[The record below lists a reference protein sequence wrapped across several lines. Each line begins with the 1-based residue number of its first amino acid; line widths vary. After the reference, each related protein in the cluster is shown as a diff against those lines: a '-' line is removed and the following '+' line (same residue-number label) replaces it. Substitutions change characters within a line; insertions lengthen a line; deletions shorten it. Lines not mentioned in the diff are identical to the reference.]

1 MSTSDRPGGGGPD
14 GDVDRAAVVFRSADP
29 ATVAVVGREL
39 SKRYGA
45 DYLIDEGDDPDD
57 LAAACDRLVAG
68 GTPVALAVA
77 GFGRSDRGGIDA
89 VAAVRDAHPDARRA
103 VVIPW
108 GEFDLAPEVFDAQS
122 DGRIDVFLIRPEH
135 VPDEEFHRGITEVL
149 EEWNLARGAGFE
161 AVRIV
166 GDPSS
171 SRVHELRDSFNRNHI
186 PVGFHDAASPP
197 GRAVLDGLGPGVA
210 LPVLVLQF
218 TPQTTVLVDPTDV
231 EIADAF
237 GLTRMLDPDEVF
249 DVTVVGAG
257 PAGLAAA
264 VYAASEG
271 LRTLVVERQAVG
283 GQAGTSSQI
292 RNYPGFPRGISGA
305 RLAFSAFH
313 QAWSFGA
320 TFLFMRSAT
329 AVRADG
335 EERVVDLTDGSSVRT
350 RTLVI
355 ANGVSYR
362 RLDVP
367 ELDGLQGRGVFY
379 GAAVTEAPGLAA
391 RSVVVVGGGNSAG
404 QAAVHLARFAS
415 DVMIAVRGDRL
426 ADTMSDYLVRMIDA
440 SSTISVVTDVEV
452 VGGGGD
458 GHLER
463 VRFRDRERGVEWERD
478 VDALFVLIGSE
489 PRTEFLEGAV
499 ERDDWGFVVTGG
511 DVVDRRAFR
520 PLGRDP
526 GPLETSLPGVFAVG
540 DVRRGS
546 VKRVASAVGE
556 AAVAIPLVHRYLD
569 ELGRVTIDVTGRAGR
584 SARA

>member
-1 MSTSDRPGGGGPD
+1 MATSDHDGPGER
-14 GDVDRAAVVFRSADP
+14 RAAIVFRSADTTT
-29 ATVAVVGREL
+29 AEVVGHEL
-39 SKRYGA
+39 AKRYGV
-45 DYLIDEGDDPDD
+45 DYLIDAGDDPDE
-57 LAAACDRLVAG
+57 LATVCDRLVAE
-68 GTPVALAVA
+68 GTPVALVVA
-77 GFGRSDRGGIDA
+77 GFGRSDRDGIHA
-89 VAAVRDAHPDARRA
+89 VTAVRDAHPDARRA
-103 VVIPW
+103 VVVPW
-108 GEFDLAPEVFDAQS
+108 GEFDLAPEVFEAQS
-122 DGRIDVFLIRPEH
+122 DGRIEFFVIRPEH
-135 VPDEEFHRGITEVL
+135 LPDEEFHRAITEVL
-149 EEWNLARGAGFE
+149 EEWNLARGGGFE
-161 AVRIV
+161 AVRII

-171 SRVHELRDSFNRNHI
+171 SRVHELQDSFNRNHI
-186 PVGFHDAASPP
+186 PIGFHDAASPR
-197 GRAVLDGLGPGVA
+197 GRAMLDGLGPAVA

-218 TPQTTVLVDPTDV
+218 TPQPTVLVDPTDV

-237 GLTRMLDPDEVF
+237 GLTGTLDPDDVF

-320 TFLFMRSAT
+320 TFLFMRSVT
-329 AVRADG
+329 GLRADG
-335 EERVVDLTDGSSVRT
+335 DERVLDLSDGTSVRT

-367 ELDGLQGRGVFY
+367 EVDELQGRGVFY
-379 GAAVTEAPGLAA
+379 GAAVTEAPNLAG

-415 DVMIAVRGDRL
+415 DVTIAVRGDGL
-426 ADTMSDYLVRMIDA
+426 AATMSDYLVRVIDA
-440 SSTISVVTDVEV
+440 SPTISVATEVEV

-463 VRFRDRERGVEWERD
+463 LRLRDRRSGEEREQD
-478 VDALFVLIGSE
+478 ADALFLLIGSE
-489 PRTEFLEGAV
+489 PRTDFLDGAV
-499 ERDDWGFVVTGG
+499 ERDDWGFVATGG
-511 DVVDRRAFR
+511 DVGDRRAYQH
-520 PLGRDP
+520 LGREP

-546 VKRVASAVGE
+546 IKRVATAVGE
-556 AAVAIPLVHRYLD
+556 GAVAIPLVHRYLD
-569 ELGRVTIDVTGRAGR
+569 ELGRVAIDVTDHAGATA
-584 SARA
+584 SI